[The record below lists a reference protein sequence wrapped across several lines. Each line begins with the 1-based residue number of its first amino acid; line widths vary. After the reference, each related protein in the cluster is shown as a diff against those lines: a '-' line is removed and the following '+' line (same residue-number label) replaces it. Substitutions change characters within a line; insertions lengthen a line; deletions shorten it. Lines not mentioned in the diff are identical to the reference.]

1 MSDTI
6 ESFGQSLLQHGN
18 EGDRIYLMK
27 FDTTDEQGLM
37 GHLNQLA
44 LKENYTKIVAK
55 IPVTV
60 KKSFEDQGYEQEALM
75 PSYYNRH
82 EDCAMM
88 SKYLSTDRAIK
99 KGESEINA
107 IIASVQE
114 KAEEPPSKLPKSW
127 ALRRLTPKDVPDIA
141 QVYKTVFK
149 SYPFPIFD
157 EDYLLETMTD
167 NIQYYGVFT
176 NDGLVAVASSETDPD
191 HFNSEMTDFAVLPSY
206 RGHQLALHLLI
217 EMEQKM
223 RQQGYRL
230 LYTIARSLSYGMNCT
245 FAKAGY
251 QYGGTLF
258 NNTQIAGSIES
269 MNIWHKEL

>member
-1 MSDTI
+1 VSDTI
-6 ESFGQSLLQHGN
+6 ENFGHSILQHGK
-18 EGDRIYLMK
+18 EGNRIYLMK
-27 FDTTDEQGLM
+27 FDTSDEKSLLEHM
-37 GHLNQLA
+37 DALA

-55 IPVTV
+55 IPGTA
-60 KKSFEDQGYEQEALM
+60 KASFEAQGYQQEAMM

-82 EDCAMM
+82 QDCVMM
-88 SKYLSTDRAIK
+88 CKYLSEDRAK
-99 KGESEINA
+99 KKNESKINN

-114 KAEEPPSKLPKSW
+114 KAGEPPAALPKAW
-127 ALRRLTPKDVPDIA
+127 RLRRLTPSDAPAIA
-141 QVYKTVFK
+141 QVYQTVFK

-157 EDYLLETMTD
+157 ENYLLETMAD

-176 NDGLVAVASSETDPD
+176 NDGLVAVASSETDPE
-191 HFNSEMTDFAVLPSY
+191 HFNSEMTDFAVLPTY
-206 RGHQLALHLLI
+206 RGQQLALHLLI
-217 EMEQKM
+217 ELEKQMK
-223 RQQGYRL
+223 QQDYRL
-230 LYTIARSLSYGMNCT
+230 LYTIARSLSFGMNST